1 MRALCMKM
9 LSLGSVAICL
19 VLLAGCVEG
28 QKPTPLKRFDT
39 EAHPE
44 VQKKD
49 KEVPADKAK
58 VGAHDNDKK

>member
-1 MRALCMKM
+1 MRMQS
-9 LSLGSVAICL
+9 LSFVAFCL
-19 VLLAGCVEG
+19 ALLAGCVEG

-49 KEVPADKAK
+49 REVPPDKAK
-58 VGAHDNDKK
+58 VGARA